1 MKVATVFVL
10 LLASAQAFNAPL
22 FATRAVG
29 KAPAT
34 KAVKKAVVKK
44 AVVKKVAVKKVAV
57 KKVVAKKVAAP
68 KKVVAKKAPRSVCSQ
83 YLMIIIA

>member
-44 AVVKKVAVKKVAV
+44 AVVKKVVAKKI
-57 KKVVAKKVAAP
+57 VVKKVAAP
-68 KKVVAKKAPRSVCSQ
+68 KRKKAPRSVCSK
-83 YLMIIIA
+83 YLISR

>member
-44 AVVKKVAVKKVAV
+44 VVV
-57 KKVVAKKVAAP
+57 KKVVAKKVVAKKIVVKKVAAP
-68 KKVVAKKAPRSVCSQ
+68 KKKKAPRSVCSK
-83 YLMIIIA
+83 YLISR

>member
-34 KAVKKAVVKK
+34 KAVKK